1 MARKVRSAALET
13 RTARLKLAVRKK
25 PYTTRIAL
33 GIRLAYRRNQGGGVW
48 SVLKSDGAGGAW
60 LQRFALADDHEDA
73 DGSTILD
80 YWQACDV
87 ARQLARGD
95 VASGEVEAG
104 RPVTV
109 SEAIGRYERDLKA
122 RDAGL
127 QNAKWLRFHLPPALM
142 SKPVAMLTVREMRAL
157 RDGLI
162 DKGLKP
168 SSVNRFMKVLKACLT
183 LAANEDERIA
193 NRKAWKLPALRD
205 AANPRNVILTDQQTR
220 DVVAACYATG
230 GDRFGV
236 YIETVATTG
245 VRLVQARRLKVADLE
260 VDHPD
265 GPRLQMPSSK
275 KGGGKKRIERT
286 SLPIPAG
293 LAKRLKAAAADHGEG
308 EPLLRDN
315 DGAAWTRTKHQLPLA
330 RAAAAAG
337 LPKDATANSLRHSFI
352 TRSLLKGIPVRLVA
366 ASVDSS
372 TTMIEA
378 AYSKY
383 IVRPGVDLMRGA
395 LLDFDAPVPHGAN
408 VVALRGKPS

>member
-1 MARKVRSAALET
+1 MARRIRSADLET

-25 PYTTRIAL
+25 PYTTRIAI

-48 SVLKSDGAGGAW
+48 SVLKADGAGGAW

-73 DGSTILD
+73 NGSTILD

-95 VASGEVEAG
+95 AATGEVEAG

-109 SEAIGRYERDLKA
+109 AEAIAGYERDLKA
-122 RDAGL
+122 RDASL

-142 SKPVAMLTVREMRAL
+142 TKPVAMLTVREVRSL
-157 RDGLI
+157 RDSLI
-162 DKGLKP
+162 DKELKP

-183 LAANEDERIA
+183 LAADDDERIA

-220 DVVAACYATG
+220 DVVAACYSTG

-245 VRLVQARRLKVADLE
+245 VRLVQARRLVVADLE
-260 VDHPD
+260 ADHPD

-286 SLPIPAG
+286 PLPIPAG
-293 LAKRLKAAAADHGEG
+293 LAKRLKAEAAGRGEE

-315 DGAAWTRTKHQLPLA
+315 DGAAWTRTKHQLPFA
-330 RAAAAAG
+330 RAAAAAN
-337 LPKDATANSLRHSFI
+337 LPKDATAYSLRHSFI

-372 TTMIEA
+372 AAQIEQT
-378 AYSKY
+378 YSKY
-383 IVRPGVDLMRGA
+383 ISRPGAHLMRGA
-395 LLDFDAPVPHGAN
+395 LLDFDAPTPDDAN
-408 VVALRGKPS
+408 VIPLRGTS